1 MFYVTSET
9 SRHAS
14 SYSDEEKS
22 RMYDAG
28 EYVIR
33 VPDVTTGR
41 WDRAAW
47 IKWVDTCDG
56 WRPKRAKEWGNT
68 RNLPLI
74 R

>member
-1 MFYVTSET
+1 MFKKISEPCV
-9 SRHAS
+9 
-14 SYSDEEKS
+14 SDATYTAEEKS

-47 IKWVDTCDG
+47 IKWVDACDG
-56 WRPKRAKEWGNT
+56 WRPRLKED
-68 RNLPLI
+68 
-74 R
+74 